1 MTDIQALVLGI
12 VQGLTEFL
20 PISSSG
26 HLILVPWFFGWHLY
40 ANMSA
45 QASLDLQKTLDVALH
60 VGTFIAVLALM
71 WPDVWRLLKA
81 FFGSI
86 RRRKIA
92 TQDEKLAWLLLL
104 STIPAGIVGVAFE
117 SFIEDKLGT
126 PLLIAILLIA
136 FGAIMWVV
144 DWLAPRLKDLS
155 SLRWPHAL
163 LIGCAQALALAP
175 GVSRSGVT
183 LTALRGLKIER
194 ESAVR
199 YSFLLTIPVI
209 GGSALYKGAKL
220 AAHGGL
226 PAGTAMPFLIGIVTA
241 LVSGFFAALFLLRYV
256 RRHSLAPFV
265 WYRFAIGLAVI
276 ILIIVGVRGATGV

>member
-1 MTDIQALVLGI
+1 MTHIQAAILGL

-26 HLILVPWFFGWHLY
+26 HLILFPWLFGWHL
-40 ANMSA
+40 
-45 QASLDLQKTLDVALH
+45 DLTAEMNKTFDVALH
-60 VGTFIAVLALM
+60 FGTFLAILALM
-71 WPDVWRLLKA
+71 RREVWTLLKA

-92 TQDEKLAWLLLL
+92 TSDEKLAWLLLL
-104 STIPAGIVGVAFE
+104 STIPAGIIGIALE
-117 SFIEDKLGT
+117 SVIEKRLGA

-136 FGAIMWVV
+136 FGAIMWAV
-144 DWLAPRLKDLS
+144 DALLPLTRKES

-163 LIGCAQALALAP
+163 LVGLAQALALAP

-183 LTALRGLKIER
+183 LTALRGMKLER

-199 YSFLLTIPVI
+199 YSFLLTIPII

-220 AAHGGL
+220 MADGGL
-226 PAGTAMPFLIGIVTA
+226 PPGTGMAFLIGTVTA
-241 LVSGFFAALFLLRYV
+241 MVSGFIAAWFLLRYV
-256 RRHSLAPFV
+256 RNHSLRPFA
-265 WYRFAIGLAVI
+265 WYRFALGLLVI
-276 ILIIVGVRGATGV
+276 ILIVVGVRGTAGI